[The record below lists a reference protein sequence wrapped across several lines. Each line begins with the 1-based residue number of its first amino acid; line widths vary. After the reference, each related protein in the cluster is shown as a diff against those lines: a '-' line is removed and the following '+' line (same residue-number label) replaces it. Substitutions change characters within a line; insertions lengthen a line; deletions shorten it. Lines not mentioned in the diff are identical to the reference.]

1 MPMHW
6 IMASHASNKKVALK
20 AKKASVTKSAKSNKR
35 KTSGKTK
42 KASTKKTAVKNK
54 VTVKKAAKKKVPAK
68 RKPAVKKVSKTKVKA
83 SSRKMADL
91 DLVEGLV
98 SEAKQT
104 KKAKASKPVKPA
116 RANTPKTPSV
126 PRTVKPTPK
135 VVDVETDP
143 EVLAFIDAID
153 KYKTEYSRPFPSWR
167 EVYYVFKQLGYER
180 RFLRW

>member
-1 MPMHW
+1 MHL

-20 AKKASVTKSAKSNKR
+20 AKKASSTKRAKTSKR
-35 KTSGKTK
+35 KVTGKPS
-42 KASTKKTAVKNK
+42 KADTKKTAVKNK
-54 VTVKKAAKKKVPAK
+54 VTVKKTVKKKTTAK
-68 RKPAVKKVSKTKVKA
+68 RKPAQKKAGKATVKSA
-83 SSRKMADL
+83 PMKMADL
-91 DLVEGLV
+91 DV
-98 SEAKQT
+98 S
-104 KKAKASKPVKPA
+104 KASARGAKPAKNTKTAKVAKPA
-116 RANTPKTPSV
+116 RANAPQTPSV
-126 PRTVKPTPK
+126 PRIVKPTPK